1 VYRDS
6 LKKIVDVLG
15 RTGVRFHAFRRFR
28 ESVLQRSEARD
39 LLIHFWMGH
48 ADREMSSRYGKQ
60 LIEDVPFRQQWT
72 EKVGLGFTLPAEKAV
87 VRQLGQPEGTT
98 KAA

>member
-1 VYRDS
+1 MAPTSVYRDS

-60 LIEDVPFRQQWT
+60 LIEDVPFRQQWA
-72 EKVGLGFTLPAEKAV
+72 EKAGLGFTLPAE
-87 VRQLGQPEGTT
+87 
-98 KAA
+98 

>member
-1 VYRDS
+1 
-6 LKKIVDVLG
+6 
-15 RTGVRFHAFRRFR
+15 
-28 ESVLQRSEARD
+28 
-39 LLIHFWMGH
+39 MGH
-48 ADREMSSRYGKQ
+48 TDREISSRYGKQ
-60 LIEDVPFRQQWT
+60 LIEDVPFRQQWA